1 MPFYCP
7 IKLELASLLPSTD
20 ATAAAA
26 ASTSLL
32 LSLSAFLR
40 QLSLFCFCYCF
51 PLCEI
56 NKWNKLC
63 SSVSRILHRDYT
75 NILSFPVPAC
85 PLSAPL
91 GYVSHSILIHC
102 WRTFRVG
109 QTEESSDIKLYCDPF
124 IYHPHL
130 FSCETSSELLLVQ
143 SFSLKYEEGRET
155 DKRDTVR
162 PNHDLM

>member
-20 ATAAAA
+20 ATAAAAA

-75 NILSFPVPAC
+75 NILSVPVPCLPSIRSSSAMC
-85 PLSAPL
+85 LTLSWFTVGGLFGWAKQKNQVIL
-91 GYVSHSILIHC
+91 NYTAIHS
-102 WRTFRVG
+102 
-109 QTEESSDIKLYCDPF
+109 F
-124 IYHPHL
+124 IIPISL
-130 FSCETSSELLLVQ
+130 AVKQVQ
-143 SFSLKYEEGRET
+143 SFCSSKASASST
-155 DKRDTVR
+155 KRDVKRINETR
-162 PNHDLM
+162 FGLIMI

>member
-1 MPFYCP
+1 MKQTLFECESNTTQRLHQHPVCPCPMPALYP
-7 IKLELASLLPSTD
+7 LL
-20 ATAAAA
+20 
-26 ASTSLL
+26 
-32 LSLSAFLR
+32 
-40 QLSLFCFCYCF
+40 
-51 PLCEI
+51 
-56 NKWNKLC
+56 
-63 SSVSRILHRDYT
+63 
-75 NILSFPVPAC
+75 
-85 PLSAPL
+85 L
-91 GYVSHSILIHC
+91 GYVSHSFLIHC